1 MTWITKNAGTG
12 MTGMLQS
19 AIYLAYIYAL
29 NKYTAIKEM
38 TTGKGRM
45 TASGSQFCADRS
57 GSVDFADVVFI
68 PISDNIP
75 AMVIEL
81 KHNKS
86 ADSALDQIKERK
98 YFASM
103 QHYTGDLLLVGISY
117 DEKTKEHE
125 CRIERM
131 KKGVC

>member
-1 MTWITKNAGTG
+1 M
-12 MTGMLQS
+12 S
-19 AIYLAYIYAL
+19 A
-29 NKYTAIKEM
+29 
-38 TTGKGRM
+38 GKG
-45 TASGSQFCADRS
+45 
-57 GSVDFADVVFI
+57 FADVVYI
-68 PISDNIP
+68 PLKNDIP

-98 YFASM
+98 YFDSM